1 MADLSNSPA
10 PANAPAAPPAH
21 GTPASLSAAQ
31 QADQPANAT
40 APPSHPSSPAPA
52 GRPAPQAQRPAP
64 ARRQYV
70 SFLFYKLL
78 PEFRRLP
85 QEQQRTMLT
94 QFADLV
100 ESNDRQKVI
109 LLSYSCV
116 GTRADVDLMFWR
128 IAYDLDDI
136 QRFTAAINRL
146 PLAGYL
152 ITPHSFLAQ
161 TKRSNYIDK
170 LDPSHDESRT
180 VIRPGKYKYV
190 FVYPFVKKREWY
202 LLSKHTRQGVMDE
215 HIEIGNK
222 YQSVRLNTTYS
233 FGLDDQEFVVAF
245 ETEFPG
251 DFLDLVQEL
260 RESEGSRFTER
271 DTPIFTA
278 VQTPIRE
285 LVKQLA
291 DV

>member
-1 MADLSNSPA
+1 MSESA
-10 PANAPAAPPAH
+10 PATPVSPSAP
-21 GTPASLSAAQ
+21 
-31 QADQPANAT
+31 
-40 APPSHPSSPAPA
+40 PA
-52 GRPAPQAQRPAP
+52 GRPGHSPLPHGARPAATP
-64 ARRQYV
+64 VRRQFV
-70 SFLFYKLL
+70 SFAFYKLQ

-85 QEQQRTMLT
+85 QEQQRTMLS

-100 ESNDRQKVI
+100 EANNREKMI
-109 LLSYSCV
+109 LLTYSCI
-116 GTRADVDLMFWR
+116 GTRADVDIMFWK
-128 IAYDLDDI
+128 ISFNLDDV
-136 QRFTAAINRL
+136 QNFSAAINRL
-146 PLAGYL
+146 PIAGYL
-152 ITPHSFLAQ
+152 ETVHSYLAQ
-161 TKRSNYIDK
+161 TKRSTYIDK

-180 VIRPGKYKYV
+180 VIKPGKHKYV

-202 LLSKHTRQGVMDE
+202 LLSKQARQGIMDE

-245 ETEFPG
+245 ETEEPG

-260 RESEGSRFTER
+260 RESEGSRYTER

-285 LVKQLA
+285 LIKNLA
-291 DV
+291 NV

>member
-1 MADLSNSPA
+1 MSESSPTNNPPTTSPSTSPPHAPQDRPGMAARGA
-10 PANAPAAPPAH
+10 PA
-21 GTPASLSAAQ
+21 TPIK
-31 QADQPANAT
+31 
-40 APPSHPSSPAPA
+40 
-52 GRPAPQAQRPAP
+52 
-64 ARRQYV
+64 RQYV
-70 SFLFYKLL
+70 SFLFYKLQ
-78 PEFRRLP
+78 PEFRRLSL
-85 QEQQRTMLT
+85 EQQRTMLQ
-94 QFADLV
+94 QFADLI
-100 ESNDRQKVI
+100 EGNDRQKMI
-109 LLSYSCV
+109 LLTYSTV
-116 GTRADVDLMFWR
+116 GTRADADIMFWR
-128 IAYDLDDI
+128 ISFELAHI
-136 QRFTAAINRL
+136 QEHTAAINRL

-152 ITPHSFLAQ
+152 TTPHSFIAQ
-161 TKRSNYIDK
+161 TKRSTYLDK

-180 VIRPGKYKYV
+180 LIRPGKYPYV

-202 LLSKHTRQGVMDE
+202 LLSKHTRQGIMDE

-260 RESEGSRFTER
+260 RESEGSRYTER

-278 VQTPIRE
+278 VQTPVRE
-285 LVKQLA
+285 LIRQLA

>member
-1 MADLSNSPA
+1 MSDLT
-10 PANAPAAPPAH
+10 
-21 GTPASLSAAQ
+21 TPAVTHGNAGSSASV
-31 QADQPANAT
+31 PG
-40 APPSHPSSPAPA
+40 SSPAGGPAAGAAAHPGRPMGMPA
-52 GRPAPQAQRPAP
+52 GARTGGPATPVK
-64 ARRQYV
+64 RQYV
-70 SFLFYKLL
+70 SFLFYKLM

-85 QEQQRTMLT
+85 LEQQRTMLD
-94 QFADLV
+94 QFAATV
-100 ESNDRQKVI
+100 EGNDRQKMI

-116 GTRADVDLMFWR
+116 GTRADVDIMFWR
-128 IAYDLDDI
+128 IAYELEDI

-146 PLAGYL
+146 PIGGYL
-152 ITPHSFLAQ
+152 VTPHSFLAQ
-161 TKRSNYIDK
+161 TKRSTYIDK

-180 VIRPGKYKYV
+180 VIKPGKYKYV

-260 RESEGSRFTER
+260 RESEGSRYTER

-278 VQTPIRE
+278 VQMPVRE
-285 LVKQLA
+285 LIKQLA

>member
-1 MADLSNSPA
+1 MSDTLSSP
-10 PANAPAAPPAH
+10 PNVPSGSPVPTESRHAPAA
-21 GTPASLSAAQ
+21 
-31 QADQPANAT
+31 
-40 APPSHPSSPAPA
+40 A
-52 GRPAPQAQRPAP
+52 GRPGTMPQGARAASASAPVK
-64 ARRQYV
+64 RQFV

-85 QEQQRTMLT
+85 LEQQRSMLA

-100 ESNDRQKVI
+100 EANDREKMI

-116 GTRADVDLMFWR
+116 GTRGDVDLMFWR
-128 IAYDLDDI
+128 IAFELDDV
-136 QRFTAAINRL
+136 QKFTAAINRL
-146 PLAGYL
+146 PIAGYL
-152 ITPHSFLAQ
+152 VTPHSFLAQ
-161 TKRSNYIDK
+161 TKRSTYIDK

-180 VIRPGKYKYV
+180 IIRPGKFKYL

-202 LLSKHTRQGVMDE
+202 LLSKRARQGIMDE

-245 ETEFPG
+245 ETESPG

-260 RESEGSRFTER
+260 RESEGSRYTER

-285 LVKQLA
+285 LCSQLA
-291 DV
+291 NV

>member
-1 MADLSNSPA
+1 MSESTTSTPA
-10 PANAPAAPPAH
+10 PAVPPTGRPGHAPAPH
-21 GTPASLSAAQ
+21 GVRPAST
-31 QADQPANAT
+31 PV
-40 APPSHPSSPAPA
+40 
-52 GRPAPQAQRPAP
+52 
-64 ARRQYV
+64 RRQYV
-70 SFLFYKLL
+70 SFMFYKLQ

-85 QEQQRTMLT
+85 QEQQRTMLN

-100 ESNDRQKVI
+100 ESNNREKMI
-109 LLSYSCV
+109 LLTYSCI
-116 GTRADVDLMFWR
+116 GTRADVDIMFWK
-128 IAYDLDDI
+128 ISYNLDDV
-136 QRFTAAINRL
+136 QNFSAAINRL
-146 PLAGYL
+146 PIAGYL
-152 ITPHSFLAQ
+152 ETPHAFLAQ
-161 TKRSNYIDK
+161 TKRSTYIDK

-180 VIRPGKYKYV
+180 VIKPGKHKYV

-202 LLSKHTRQGVMDE
+202 LLSKQARQGIMDE

-245 ETEFPG
+245 ETEEPG

-260 RESEGSRFTER
+260 RESEGSRYTER

-285 LVKQLA
+285 LIKNLA
-291 DV
+291 NI

>member
-1 MADLSNSPA
+1 M
-10 PANAPAAPPAH
+10 
-21 GTPASLSAAQ
+21 
-31 QADQPANAT
+31 
-40 APPSHPSSPAPA
+40 
-52 GRPAPQAQRPAP
+52 
-64 ARRQYV
+64 
-70 SFLFYKLL
+70 FYKLM

-85 QEQQRTMLT
+85 LEQQKGMLEE
-94 QFADLV
+94 FASLV
-100 ESNDRQKVI
+100 EGYERKNLI
-109 LLSYSCV
+109 LLVYSCV
-116 GTRADVDLMFWR
+116 GTRPDADIMFWR
-128 IAYDLDDI
+128 ISFELEEI
-136 QRFTAAINRL
+136 QKFTAAINRL
-146 PLAGYL
+146 PIGGYL
-152 ITPHSFLAQ
+152 TTPFAYLAQ
-161 TKRSNYIDK
+161 TKRSTYIDK

-180 VIRPGKYKYV
+180 VIKPGKHKYV

-202 LLSKHTRQGVMDE
+202 LLSKQARQGIMDE

-245 ETEFPG
+245 ETEQPG

-278 VQTPIRE
+278 VQTPVRE

-291 DV
+291 GV

>member
-1 MADLSNSPA
+1 MSETVSPGATPA
-10 PANAPAAPPAH
+10 PTPPTHGRPMGQPQRGGAP
-21 GTPASLSAAQ
+21 
-31 QADQPANAT
+31 T
-40 APPSHPSSPAPA
+40 APIK
-52 GRPAPQAQRPAP
+52 
-64 ARRQYV
+64 RQYV
-70 SFLFYKLL
+70 SFAFYKLM

-85 QEQQRTMLT
+85 QEQQRAMLA
-94 QFADLV
+94 QFADAV
-100 ESNDRQKVI
+100 EGHDRQKMI
-109 LLSYSCV
+109 LLVYSCL
-116 GTRADVDLMFWR
+116 GTRADVDIMFWK
-128 IAYDLDDI
+128 ISFELDEI
-136 QRFTAAINRL
+136 QRFSAAINRL

-152 ITPHSFLAQ
+152 TTPHSYLAQ
-161 TKRSNYIDK
+161 TKGSTYLDK

-202 LLSKHTRQGVMDE
+202 LLSKHARQGIMDE

-260 RESEGSRFTER
+260 RESEGSRYTER

-278 VQTPIRE
+278 VQTPVRE
-285 LVKQLA
+285 LIKQLA

>member
-1 MADLSNSPA
+1 MSETVST
-10 PANAPAAPPAH
+10 PANAGAP
-21 GTPASLSAAQ
+21 
-31 QADQPANAT
+31 
-40 APPSHPSSPAPA
+40 SPAVSQPVT
-52 GRPAPQAQRPAP
+52 GTRPVRGGAP
-64 ARRQYV
+64 ATPVKRQYV
-70 SFLFYKLL
+70 SFIFYKLL

-85 QEQQRTMLT
+85 AEQQRAMLG

-100 ESNDRQKVI
+100 EGNDRQKMI
-109 LLSYSCV
+109 LLTYSCV
-116 GTRADVDLMFWR
+116 GTRADVDIMFWK
-128 IAYDLDDI
+128 ISFELDEI
-136 QRFTAAINRL
+136 QAFTAAINRL
-146 PLAGYL
+146 PIAGYL
-152 ITPHSFLAQ
+152 TTPHSFLAQ
-161 TKRSNYIDK
+161 TKRSTYIDK

-180 VIRPGKYKYV
+180 VIKPGKHKYV

-260 RESEGSRFTER
+260 RESEGSRYTER

-278 VQTPIRE
+278 VQIPIRE

-291 DV
+291 NV

>member
-1 MADLSNSPA
+1 MSDTMTGQPST
-10 PANAPAAPPAH
+10 
-21 GTPASLSAAQ
+21 TPASGAPHGRPGT
-31 QADQPANAT
+31 QPQR
-40 APPSHPSSPAPA
+40 SGAPA
-52 GRPAPQAQRPAP
+52 TPVK
-64 ARRQYV
+64 RQFV
-70 SFLFYKLL
+70 SFHFYKLM

-85 QEQQRTMLT
+85 KDQQKSMLDGL
-94 QFADLV
+94 AAVV
-100 ESNDRQKVI
+100 EGNDRTKMI
-109 LLSYSCV
+109 LLTYSCV
-116 GTRADVDLMFWR
+116 GTRADVDIMFWK
-128 IAYDLDDI
+128 IAFELDEL
-136 QRFTAAINRL
+136 QKFAAAINRL
-146 PLAGYL
+146 PIGGYL
-152 ITPHSFLAQ
+152 STPHSFLAQ
-161 TKRSNYIDK
+161 TKRSTYIDK

-180 VIRPGKYKYV
+180 VIRPGKHTYV

-202 LLSKHTRQGVMDE
+202 LLSKHTRQGIMDE

-260 RESEGSRFTER
+260 RESEGSRYTER

-278 VQTPIRE
+278 VQMPIRE
-285 LVKQLA
+285 LCRQLA

>member
-1 MADLSNSPA
+1 MSDASTNVNVPSPA
-10 PANAPAAPPAH
+10 EVA
-21 GTPASLSAAQ
+21 
-31 QADQPANAT
+31 
-40 APPSHPSSPAPA
+40 SSPVISHRPAGAPMPH
-52 GRPAPQAQRPAP
+52 GRPAAAGGPATP
-64 ARRQYV
+64 VKRQFV
-70 SFLFYKLL
+70 SFLFYKLM

-85 QEQQRTMLT
+85 LDQQRSMLG

-100 ESNDRQKVI
+100 ESNDRQKMI

-116 GTRADVDLMFWR
+116 GTRPDVDLMFWR
-128 IAYDLDDI
+128 ISSDLDVI
-136 QRFTAAINRL
+136 QEFNAAVNRL

-152 ITPHSFLAQ
+152 VTPHAFLAQ
-161 TKRSNYIDK
+161 TKRSTYIDK

-190 FVYPFVKKREWY
+190 FVYPFVKTRDWY
-202 LLSKHTRQGVMDE
+202 LLSKHTRQGIMDE
-215 HIEIGNK
+215 HIEIGTK

-245 ETEFPG
+245 ETESPS

-260 RESEGSRFTER
+260 REVEGSRYTQR

-278 VQTPIRE
+278 VQTPIRD
-285 LVKQLA
+285 LIKNLA
-291 DV
+291 NV